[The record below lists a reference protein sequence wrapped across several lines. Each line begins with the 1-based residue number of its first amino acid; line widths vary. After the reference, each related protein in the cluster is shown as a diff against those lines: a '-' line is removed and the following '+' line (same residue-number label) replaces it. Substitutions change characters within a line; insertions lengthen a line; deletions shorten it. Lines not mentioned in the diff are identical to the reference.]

1 MANNTFMKLF
11 KTESENVQKQKPFDD
26 DDDEDYNDFATKSVG
41 RKKYK
46 VKSHNVSSEE
56 VNK

>member
-1 MANNTFMKLF
+1 MKLF